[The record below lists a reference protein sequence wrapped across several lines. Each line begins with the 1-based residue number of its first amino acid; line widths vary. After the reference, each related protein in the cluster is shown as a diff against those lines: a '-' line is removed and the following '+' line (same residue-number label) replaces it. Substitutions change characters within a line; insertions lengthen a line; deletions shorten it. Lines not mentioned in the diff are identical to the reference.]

1 MKQKQ
6 INMTRICVTI
16 PHHQAEWAR
25 SQPKASPAVAAAI
38 QFYLDSVK
46 PKRGRNAAAKR
57 TI

>member
-25 SQPKASPAVAAAI
+25 LQPKASPAVAAAI
-38 QFYLDSVK
+38 QFYLDSIK
-46 PKRGRNAAAKR
+46 PKRAKR
-57 TI
+57 G